1 MKYTLSAFLVL
12 LLSCSKAPDQRCN
25 CTLPYQIYYLKA
37 EVIQTKDLNCSR
49 PVLSFFEDS
58 VRIRTLTGQQDIVY
72 IGESLPTAMNQ
83 QSKKLYVDVRLL
95 KAEEAFACITYGISY
110 PGIKILDAKER

>member
-1 MKYTLSAFLVL
+1 MKYTLSAFLIF
-12 LLSCSKAPDQRCN
+12 LLSCNKAERICD
-25 CTLPYQIYYLKA
+25 CTLPYEIYYLKA

-58 VRIRTLTGQQDIVY
+58 VRIRTLTGQQDLVY

-95 KAEEAFACITYGISY
+95 KPEEAFACITYGISY
-110 PGIKILDAKER
+110 PGIKVLDAKER